1 MGGNPM
7 PCDLTCLQCCM
18 LLFGGQAG
26 ATPITGEGPRRSVSH
41 VNEAAAVR
49 SFSQRAFGVQPLLA
63 LARGS

>member
-7 PCDLTCLQCCM
+7 PCDLTCLQCM

>member
-26 ATPITGEGPRRSVSH
+26 ATPITGEGPRRSVDD
-41 VNEAAAVR
+41 EAAAVR

>member
-26 ATPITGEGPRRSVSH
+26 ATPITGEGPRRSVDD
-41 VNEAAAVR
+41 EAAAVLAGR
-49 SFSQRAFGVQPLLA
+49 WVCSALLA